1 MKLVHRGLL
10 LASLIGLGA
19 TTACAAPAPPP
30 YETHTA
36 KASTGVVYTTR
47 ASTATKAHLG
57 VAHWHIIK
65 VRGSKAIVLDG
76 ADDKGRVVFS
86 SSIAAA
92 ADGKGWKVQDYARHG
107 SATLNHDMTS
117 ATGSTLDAKWGFY
130 AMSFARDTMD
140 PNAVHAYGL
149 GTQIG
154 TGFGVIA
161 AVVGAAFLPLAA
173 AVVVISTAVIGG
185 ALIIADDVYGGKFI
199 EEVVAPAI
207 QSVKEEIDK
216 TAEAL
221 QILYGPQPEDSAP
234 GATEGSPASNAAPDV
249 PPENGQALPPD
260 TKGSLDANPS
270 LPDAPGATPGTDMPG
285 STGTPGTDTPG
296 STATPG
302 TDTPGSTGTPGTDA
316 PGSTGT
322 PGTDT
327 PGSTGTPGT
336 DAPAAPSTDTPA
348 SGGGS
353 GTDTTGGGGGGSDP
367 GGGGGGG
374 GDVGGGG
381 GGGDTG
387 GGSYSA
393 GQCRATACSK
403 ISKICICKHY

>member
-19 TTACAAPAPPP
+19 TTACAAPAPPAF
-30 YETHTA
+30 ETHTA

-47 ASTATKAHLG
+47 ASAATKAHLG
-57 VAHWHIIK
+57 VAHWHVIK

-92 ADGKGWKVQDYARHG
+92 ADGKSWKIQDYARKG
-107 SATLNHDMTS
+107 SATINHDMTAS
-117 ATGSTLDAKWGFY
+117 TGGTLDAKWGFY
-130 AMSFARDTMD
+130 ALSFARDTMD

-161 AVVGAAFLPLAA
+161 AVVGAFFLPVAA
-173 AVVVISTAVIGG
+173 AVAVVSTAVIGG
-185 ALIIADDVYGGKFI
+185 ALIIADDIYGGKFV
-199 EEVVAPAI
+199 EEVVVPAI
-207 QSVKEEIDK
+207 QAVKEEIDK

-221 QILYGPQPEDSAP
+221 QILYGPQPADSMSNV
-234 GATEGSPASNAAPDV
+234 GEGSPASNAAPDV
-249 PPENGQALPPD
+249 PPDNGQTLPPD

-285 STGTPGTDTPG
+285 APPGTDMPGGTGTP
-296 STATPG
+296 S
-302 TDTPGSTGTPGTDA
+302 TDTPGSTGTDTAGSTATPGTDA

-322 PGTDT
+322 PA
-327 PGSTGTPGT
+327 
-336 DAPAAPSTDTPA
+336 DAP
-348 SGGGS
+348 GGS
-353 GTDTTGGGGGGSDP
+353 STATDTTGGSTGGSGATDT
-367 GGGGGGG
+367 GSGGGG

-381 GGGDTG
+381 GGDT

-393 GQCRATACSK
+393 GLCRATACSK

>member
-19 TTACAAPAPPP
+19 TTACAAPAPPAF
-30 YETHTA
+30 ETHTA

-47 ASTATKAHLG
+47 ASAATKAHLG

-92 ADGKGWKVQDYARHG
+92 ADGKGWKVQDYARKG
-107 SATLNHDMTS
+107 SATLNHDMTA

-130 AMSFARDTMD
+130 AMSFARDTLD

-149 GTQIG
+149 ATQIG

-161 AVVGAAFLPLAA
+161 AVVGAVFLPVVA
-173 AVVVISTAVIGG
+173 AVAVISTAVIGG
-185 ALIIADDVYGGKFI
+185 ALIIADDVYGGKFV

-221 QILYGPQPEDSAP
+221 QLLYGPQPEDKAP
-234 GATEGSPASNAAPDV
+234 GATDSAPASNAAPDV
-249 PPENGQALPPD
+249 PPDSGQTLPPD
-260 TKGSLDANPS
+260 TKGSLDANPT
-270 LPDAPGATPGTDMPG
+270 LPDAPAATPGPDMPA
-285 STGTPGTDTPG
+285 TPSTDTP
-296 STATPG
+296 STPG
-302 TDTPGSTGTPGTDA
+302 P
-316 PGSTGT
+316 
-322 PGTDT
+322 
-327 PGSTGTPGT
+327 
-336 DAPAAPSTDTPA
+336 DAPAAPTTDTPSTPA
-348 SGGGS
+348 PDAPAMPSADTTGGS
-353 GTDTTGGGGGGSDP
+353 GTDTTGGSGTDTTGGSGTDTGG

-381 GGGDTG
+381 GGDT

-393 GQCRATACSK
+393 GLCRATACSK